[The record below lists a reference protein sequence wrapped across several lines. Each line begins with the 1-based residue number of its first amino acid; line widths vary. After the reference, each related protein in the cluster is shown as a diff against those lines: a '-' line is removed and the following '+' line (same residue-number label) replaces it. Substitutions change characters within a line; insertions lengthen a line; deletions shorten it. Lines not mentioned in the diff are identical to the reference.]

1 LKRSRA
7 IRLVLTSSLAGA
19 GLVGCSPNQPEVT
32 SDNVYTNN
40 YYVRGAGY
48 YHAPYQA
55 WYPHP
60 YNHYVPGQGYY
71 HGGSWTPDPATHAT
85 TASRPT
91 PQAARLASAQHH
103 NVTRGSPGST
113 RGGFGSSSRSGIS

>member
-1 LKRSRA
+1 MKRSRA

-19 GLVGCSPNQPEVT
+19 GFVGCGPERPEVT
-32 SDNVYTNN
+32 ADNVYTNN

-48 YHAPYQA
+48 YHAPYQG

-71 HGGSWTPDPATHAT
+71 HGGSWTPEPSTHTT

-91 PQAARLASAQHH
+91 AQAAQLASAQHH
-103 NVTRGSPGST
+103 NASKSRSGTT
-113 RGGFGSSSRSGIS
+113 RGGFGGSSRSGIS